1 MLSNLSKLDPN
12 SKPFAPRFGPSPIGQ
27 AWIKVDEN
35 RNNIITKAPPRNQ
48 VLGGDDFGLRA
59 LAAQIEKSKASRTS
73 ETSSILKE
81 EDLNFPGDV
90 ERHFAK
96 PSYQYME
103 SPFNNRVVGPLGD
116 CNVPKEYLHRLG
128 TKGALPDIYQN
139 ISKMA
144 TDLLFFLFYM
154 SCKDALQV
162 MIGNE
167 LFNRGWRYHKTEKLW
182 VARLPNVN
190 PTTRDRLYEEGEYQY
205 FNKDTWTRDR
215 KRMVLEYDKLATQ
228 QQMPTPS
235 RMVRNNTKKPEQPF
249 AHFHQLA
256 MNLD

>member
-1 MLSNLSKLDPN
+1 M
-12 SKPFAPRFGPSPIGQ
+12 
-27 AWIKVDEN
+27 DEN

-144 TDLLFFLFYM
+144 TDLVNPKQIFNLVQPFLKSSQTIFVPAFLFVLHV
-154 SCKDALQV
+154 LQ
-162 MIGNE
+162 
-167 LFNRGWRYHKTEKLW
+167 RRPPSH
-182 VARLPNVN
+182 
-190 PTTRDRLYEEGEYQY
+190 DRQ
-205 FNKDTWTRDR
+205 
-215 KRMVLEYDKLATQ
+215 
-228 QQMPTPS
+228 
-235 RMVRNNTKKPEQPF
+235 
-249 AHFHQLA
+249 
-256 MNLD
+256 

>member
-1 MLSNLSKLDPN
+1 
-12 SKPFAPRFGPSPIGQ
+12 
-27 AWIKVDEN
+27 
-35 RNNIITKAPPRNQ
+35 
-48 VLGGDDFGLRA
+48 
-59 LAAQIEKSKASRTS
+59 
-73 ETSSILKE
+73 
-81 EDLNFPGDV
+81 
-90 ERHFAK
+90 
-96 PSYQYME
+96 
-103 SPFNNRVVGPLGD
+103 
-116 CNVPKEYLHRLG
+116 
-128 TKGALPDIYQN
+128 
-139 ISKMA
+139 
-144 TDLLFFLFYM
+144 M

-162 MIGNE
+162 IIGNE

-228 QQMPTPS
+228 QQMPTPVSIFFRNFLKTSSYFKAKNLRLQS

-256 MNLD
+256 MNLE

>member
-1 MLSNLSKLDPN
+1 
-12 SKPFAPRFGPSPIGQ
+12 
-27 AWIKVDEN
+27 
-35 RNNIITKAPPRNQ
+35 
-48 VLGGDDFGLRA
+48 
-59 LAAQIEKSKASRTS
+59 
-73 ETSSILKE
+73 
-81 EDLNFPGDV
+81 
-90 ERHFAK
+90 
-96 PSYQYME
+96 
-103 SPFNNRVVGPLGD
+103 
-116 CNVPKEYLHRLG
+116 
-128 TKGALPDIYQN
+128 
-139 ISKMA
+139 
-144 TDLLFFLFYM
+144 M

-228 QQMPTPS
+228 QQMPTPVSKFSKFSQDFSDLRAKNLNLQS